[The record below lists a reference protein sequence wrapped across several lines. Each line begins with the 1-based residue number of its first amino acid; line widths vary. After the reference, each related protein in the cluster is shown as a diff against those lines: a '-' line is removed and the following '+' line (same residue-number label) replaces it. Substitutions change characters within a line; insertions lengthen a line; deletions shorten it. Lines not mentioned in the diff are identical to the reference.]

1 LFALIA
7 AERPLN
13 QWIRQNELFDER
25 KTPMKQLRKFAAVPV
40 APAKKKRKKC
50 RFHGTDHWISKEQ
63 LAAICAASPPLYAA
77 LWRLMAA
84 HALRISEAL
93 SLCAGDVDCGFLTIK
108 RLKGSQKTTQP
119 LLVDLSAQI
128 ASGTYR
134 LFPVHRSSAFLH
146 FRAAA
151 RKIGLHPDL
160 RHPHVLRHSCVN
172 WLLLGGVPLNV
183 ASTYVGHT
191 SLSSTAQY
199 LNCSDLR
206 ASAAAREIIGIL

>member
-7 AERPLN
+7 AERPRN
-13 QWIRQNELFDER
+13 QWIQQKKHFDER
-25 KTPMKQLRKFAAVPV
+25 KTPMKPLRKFAAVPV
-40 APAKKKRKKC
+40 ALAKKKRKKC

-134 LFPVHRSSAFLH
+134 LFPVHE
-146 FRAAA
+146 
-151 RKIGLHPDL
+151 
-160 RHPHVLRHSCVN
+160 VLRFCIFAQRPEK
-172 WLLLGGVPLNV
+172 LGCIPTFDIRTCYGI
-183 ASTYVGHT
+183 
-191 SLSSTAQY
+191 
-199 LNCSDLR
+199 R
-206 ASAAAREIIGIL
+206 A